1 MGHLTLTTVGYGDI
15 VPHTRDGRL
24 AGVFLMITGLG
35 TLGILSGTMASFFR
49 TSGPADE
56 PPTKQQPDGAAGDE
70 NVEELWRQPI
80 ALADRRGRSE

>member
-1 MGHLTLTTVGYGDI
+1 
-15 VPHTRDGRL
+15 
-24 AGVFLMITGLG
+24 
-35 TLGILSGTMASFFR
+35 MASFFR